1 MSRSNTPERVW
12 HAFPPMTL
20 PTPILA
26 LAPAEDGLRAAGMG
40 GIARLRDD
48 ETWQLQIAG
57 LPLRS
62 LTALAWADGLLL
74 AGGIGGLARSTDRG
88 HSWQQATVEEPF
100 ASITAFA
107 VSPQFSREQTILAA
121 TVNSGIM
128 RSEDGGQKWL
138 AANFGLQT
146 FEINALL
153 WNEGERVLAGTIDG
167 IYRSTNGGR
176 AWHLVRGTEGLVVVA
191 LATLPDG
198 MMVAALEE
206 GGMLA
211 STDGGAHWEAHGE
224 LPTNVSSSSLWTTPR
239 GTLLLSSSEQGL
251 LRSTSMGREWA
262 QVLDDLVLS
271 YAVAGT
277 RLYAGTTTGVSVS
290 DDDGQSWRALPT
302 PPLGDVQH
310 LHLLGKQLL
319 CSGMQAGLLRAEQD
333 GWQPVDS
340 LPSLLTSVFARR
352 QALFVASAQGLQ
364 RSDDGGHNWQT
375 VIAGENGNVSRLTL
389 RADGHGWAGSGDGVR
404 LLRSRDGGTHW
415 QVLAAPF
422 GVLSLVGLLATS
434 DLVVAATYDTRLLSG
449 QIWVSSDE
457 GEHWRR
463 VIDVQPLLSPIIFH
477 DTPPLIALSNRILF
491 PSSLHADRWRTISL
505 DEQKYGQIRCVTGKP
520 HLLLVLTTT
529 GLFYAVDGGTNW
541 TRVDLG
547 LPLEEVWDVALADDT
562 LYILLAGGR
571 VRSCRL

>member
-1 MSRSNTPERVW
+1 MSRINMSERVW
-12 HAFPPMTL
+12 HAFPPMTI

-48 ETWQLQIAG
+48 ETWQLQIAS

-88 HSWQQATVEEPF
+88 HSWRLATVEEPF

-138 AANFGLQT
+138 TANSGLQT

-153 WNEGERVLAGTIDG
+153 WNEGERVLAGTADG
-167 IYRSTNGGR
+167 MYRSTNGGR

-191 LATLPDG
+191 LAILPDG
-198 MMVAALEE
+198 TLVAAPEE
-206 GGMLA
+206 GEMLA

-224 LPTNVSSSSLWTTPR
+224 LPADVSCSSLWTTPQ

-251 LRSTSMGREWA
+251 LRSTSTGREWV

-271 YAVAGT
+271 CVVAGT
-277 RLYAGTTTGVSVS
+277 RPYAGTTTGVSVS
-290 DDDGQSWRALPT
+290 DDDGQSWHALPT

-310 LHLLGKQLL
+310 LHLLGEQLL
-319 CSGMQAGLLRAEQD
+319 CSGAQAGLLRVEQD
-333 GWQPVDS
+333 SWQPVDS
-340 LPSLLTSVFARR
+340 LPSTLTSVFAQQ

-375 VIAGENGNVSRLTL
+375 VIAGEDGNVSHLTL
-389 RADGHGWAGSGDGVR
+389 RADGHGWAGCGDEAR
-404 LLRSRDGGTHW
+404 LLRSRDGGMHW
-415 QVLAAPF
+415 QALAAPF
-422 GVLSLVGLLATS
+422 GVLSLIGLQAMS
-434 DLVVAATYDTRLLSG
+434 NLVVAATYDAHLLSG

-457 GEHWRR
+457 GEHWQR

-491 PSSLHADRWRTISL
+491 PSSLHADRWRATSL
-505 DEQKYGQIRCVTGKP
+505 DEQKHGQIRRVIGKP
-520 HLLLVLTTT
+520 HLLLMLTTI
-529 GLFYAVDGGTNW
+529 GLFYSVDSGINW

-547 LPLEEVWDVALADDT
+547 LPLEEVWDVALTDDT

-571 VRSCRL
+571 VRSCQI